1 MEYIPQNKLAQW
13 RKKNAPKLCPIS
25 RVRSK
30 NWVVDHDHDSGLIRG
45 VIDSEANVFL
55 GRIEN
60 SYKRLSTAKKVTT
73 LIDTLKG
80 IVAYLEASENPSRP
94 ILHPVGLTQLCKRF
108 KNNLTAAQ
116 QVQELVNKKAS
127 KKEIEACKN
136 AKDRT
141 ALYRNLLK
149 DF

>member
-1 MEYIPQNKLAQW
+1 
-13 RKKNAPKLCPIS
+13 
-25 RVRSK
+25 
-30 NWVVDHDHDSGLIRG
+30 VDHDHDSGLIRG

-60 SYKRLSTAKKVTT
+60 SYKRLSMAKKVTT

-94 ILHPVGLTQLCKRF
+94 VLHPVGLTQLCKRF

-149 DF
+149 DY